1 MPILLVISEA
11 LFDYLILSPIHVLIV
26 DMVNT
31 GRPSRKGLV
40 RKKKKMMERER
51 RKTTRIGYHT
61 RVKTSS
67 HHCPLE
73 ESDEKK
79 KKYFWR

>member
-1 MPILLVISEA
+1 
-11 LFDYLILSPIHVLIV
+11 
-26 DMVNT
+26 
-31 GRPSRKGLV
+31 
-40 RKKKKMMERER
+40 MMERER

-79 KKYFWR
+79 KKTH